1 MYKFNPE
8 KTTEM
13 AKELFKEER
22 AINHLEGWFII
33 KEEEQKAEE
42 KYKNLELIST
52 CIFLCSHLLTTNQS
66 L

>member
-8 KTTEM
+8 KVTET

-33 KEEEQKAEE
+33 
-42 KYKNLELIST
+42 
-52 CIFLCSHLLTTNQS
+52 
-66 L
+66 